1 MSDHRPTEIKLR
13 QDSRLLEIVFEDGQV
28 FQLPCEYL
36 RVYSPSAE
44 VRGHSPEQAVLQIG
58 KERVNIKDVEPIG
71 NYAIK
76 LVFDDGHDTGLY
88 TWDYLY
94 ELGVAK
100 GKYWQRY
107 LDALDTAGHKRSEA
121 SGLAGTDGTR

>member
-94 ELGVAK
+94 ELGEAK

-107 LDALDTAGHKRSEA
+107 LDALDTAGHKRREA
-121 SGLAGTDGTR
+121 SG